1 MQKKKK
7 KSYCSHQDFHS
18 QKIMDTARVLY
29 SSEPL
34 NNTQIH
40 HGLAQSMNESRQ
52 VSSSSSCRAA
62 CADIP
67 DRLSPFLPITHRLR
81 QVFRITTRVLT

>member
-1 MQKKKK
+1 MCMHI
-7 KSYCSHQDFHS
+7 YIYVYMYAC
-18 QKIMDTARVLY
+18 IYIYICIYM
-29 SSEPL
+29 
-34 NNTQIH
+34 
-40 HGLAQSMNESRQ
+40 
-52 VSSSSSCRAA
+52 SSSSSCRAV